1 MRFAV
6 TLKNKPQ
13 RPLRTQRS
21 GEGELDKDF
30 LFKLFVPPACF
41 TVIFFPISKYV
52 QNPKGSARNS
62 APVQLIIN
70 YELFILLCTAMRR
83 KLFGLTVVS
92 TLKEIMNYYLYGR
105 IYI

>member
-13 RPLRTQRS
+13 RPLRTQRR

-30 LFKLFVPPACF
+30 LVKLFVPPACF
-41 TVIFFPISKYV
+41 TVTFFPISKYV
-52 QNPKGSARNS
+52 QNPKGLARNS

-70 YELFILLCTAMRR
+70 YEFLIIHSAMYRNAQ
-83 KLFGLTVVS
+83 KAIWFDS
-92 TLKEIMNYYLYGR
+92 S
-105 IYI
+105 